1 MLNRT
6 DGEHF
11 WGRVSI
17 VRSIEEEPLF
27 TVTSLHTT
35 GRDHRKEQIRGEVNI
50 YAVSGYQQPRV
61 STIHTIST

>member
-17 VRSIEEEPLF
+17 VSSIEEEPLF
-27 TVTSLHTT
+27 TVTSLHPT